1 MIDVTGPTPE
11 AHVQITAEGVL
22 TLASFDAHGAAR
34 RILDALDRMPRETTV
49 VLDVRDV
56 VRIEPEALGVA
67 FYLGRRLFARPG
79 TSVIIVGLS
88 PALTDAVAP
97 YATRVGAGSH
107 VIFRAL
113 PDAAAGD
120 PAGAA
125 SLDAGGLP
133 DLLGP
138 SVQGSA

>member
-11 AHVQITAEGVL
+11 AHVQITAAGVL

-34 RILDALDRMPRETTV
+34 RLLDALDRMPRETTV
-49 VLDVRDV
+49 VLDVRGV
-56 VRIEPEALGVA
+56 VRVEPEALGIA

-79 TSVIIVGLS
+79 TSVIVVGLS
-88 PALTDAVAP
+88 PALTDAAAP

-113 PDAAAGD
+113 PDAPAGD

>member
-1 MIDVTGPTPE
+1 MIVVTGPTPE

-49 VLDVRDV
+49 VLDVRGV
-56 VRIEPEALGVA
+56 VRIEPEALGIA

-79 TSVIIVGLS
+79 TSVIVVGLS
-88 PALTDAVAP
+88 PALTDAAAP

-113 PDAAAGD
+113 PDAPAGD

-125 SLDAGGLP
+125 GLDAGGLP

>member
-49 VLDVRDV
+49 VLDVRGV
-56 VRIEPEALGVA
+56 VRIEPEALGIA

-79 TSVIIVGLS
+79 TSVIVVGLS
-88 PALTDAVAP
+88 PALTDAAAP